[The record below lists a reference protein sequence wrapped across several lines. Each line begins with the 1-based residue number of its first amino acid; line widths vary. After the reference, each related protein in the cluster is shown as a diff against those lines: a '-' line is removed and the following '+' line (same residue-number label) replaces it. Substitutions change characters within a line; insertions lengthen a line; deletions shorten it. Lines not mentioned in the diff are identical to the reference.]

1 MLCPSCGRENQP
13 GATFC
18 DSCANRIDDSA
29 GDAVPNNFD
38 TSADF
43 VGRQR
48 ELGELV
54 SALDDTFAGRGK
66 MVMLVGEPGIGKTRI
81 AQELAAIA
89 EQRGAQVLWGR
100 CYEGEGAPPYWPW
113 VQPIRA
119 YIQERD
125 PEHVSSVMGTGASD
139 IAEIVPQLRQKLP
152 DLNPPPALEPESA
165 RFRLFDSLTTFLKNA
180 SKTQPLVLIVDNL
193 HWADTSS
200 LLLLEFL
207 APELGHSHIL
217 VLGTYRDVEVSR
229 HHPLSQTLGN
239 LIREQLFQRV
249 QLRGMNLEEV
259 GQFIEITAE
268 GSVPSEIADAVH
280 SRTEG
285 NPLFVTEVVRLLKQ
299 EGFEDGQVWDVRIPE
314 GIRDV
319 IGRRLSGLSEE
330 CNRVLTTASVI
341 GREFGLQ
348 QLDRLVD
355 DLSEDELLGV
365 LEEASEAFVVEEV
378 QGELGLYRFTHA
390 LMQQTLASELS
401 TTRRV
406 RTHALI
412 AQVLE
417 KLYGSSSAAHAEE
430 LAHHYHEASAMIGSE
445 RMVYYSLLAGER
457 ALAAYAWEDAQ
468 AHFERALA
476 GKQGQAMDAE
486 TASIVSRLGHAQVAL
501 AQHEQASANLQ
512 RAFAYYAEVGDVIRG
527 VATVEY
533 PHNQPL
539 LMLMKDTL
547 AQALDIV
554 PAGSLQSA
562 RLLCSYGQS
571 VGLRGNGYE
580 KGRKALEKSL
590 AIARREGD
598 IALEMRV
605 MAASANVDGMHMKW
619 QQSLEKSLRALELS
633 TQVDDD
639 LIDKLRAH
647 SWACQSSFAIGDPKR
662 AGEHSAEMYVI
673 AESLRNVYWLEQAL
687 GRRRVLAYLSGDWEA
702 LHALGDRYANGVSN
716 AVLAMALYQTG
727 EFDKGKAYMDA
738 VIGRGTRTD
747 MTGALRS
754 LVAACF
760 HYISGEADL
769 LTEVEAA
776 AGDAI
781 ANPELWPNYAW
792 DAQAALALVAVLRHE
807 ASSAAE
813 QYSVLEPYAN
823 TVTRDVAICADR
835 LLGLLAQTMGNLNQA
850 AAHFEDA
857 LDFCRKAGYRPD
869 LAWSCYDYANMLI
882 GADSKPAPIDVR
894 ERVSSLIEEALALS
908 TELGMKPLMERVIG
922 LKLQIEAQ
930 PAPKPTYPDGL
941 TEREVEVLRLVAT
954 GRSNREIGE
963 QLFIALNTVA
973 RHVSNIFSKT
983 DSSNRAEAATYANQ
997 HDLLL

>member
-1 MLCPSCGRENQP
+1 MLCPSCGRENRL

-18 DSCANRIDDSA
+18 DSCAIRLDDSA
-29 GDAVPNNFD
+29 GDVAPNDFA

-54 SALDDTFAGRGK
+54 SALDDTFAGKGRL
-66 MVMLVGEPGIGKTRI
+66 VMLVGEPGIGKTRL
-81 AQELAAIA
+81 AQELADIA
-89 EQRGAQVLWGR
+89 ERRGAQIFWGR
-100 CYEGEGAPPYWPW
+100 CYEQQGAPPYWPW
-113 VQPIRA
+113 VQVIRS
-119 YIQERD
+119 YIQQANPDEILSIIG
-125 PEHVSSVMGTGASD
+125 PGSAD
-139 IAEIVPQLRQKLP
+139 IAEIVPQLKQVLP
-152 DLNPPPALEPESA
+152 DLITPPTLEPDSA
-165 RFRLFDSLTTFLKNA
+165 RFRLFDSITTFLKNA
-180 SKTQPLVLIVDNL
+180 SSTSGGQPILIVLDDL
-193 HWADTSS
+193 HWSDRPS

-207 APELGHSHIL
+207 ARELVDIHMLI
-217 VLGTYRDVEVSR
+217 VATYRDVDLSR
-229 HHPLSQTLGN
+229 GHPLTLSLGE
-239 LIREQLFQRV
+239 LTRQRSFHRLSIRGLTQDD
-249 QLRGMNLEEV
+249 V
-259 GQFIEITAE
+259 GTFIEAASDIVTGPELVEA
-268 GSVPSEIADAVH
+268 IY
-280 SRTEG
+280 SRSEG
-285 NPLFVTEVVRLLKQ
+285 NPLFVEEMVRLLSE
-299 EGFEDGQVWDVRIPE
+299 EGGEWSGRIPE
-314 GIRDV
+314 GIREV
-319 IGRRLSGLSEE
+319 IGRRLDRLSEDG
-330 CNRVLTTASVI
+330 NRALTIASVI
-341 GREFGLQ
+341 GNEFGFDL
-348 QLDRLVD
+348 LGRLVEG
-355 DLSEDELLGV
+355 LSTSALLAELEAAQAIGV
-365 LEEASEAFVVEEV
+365 IEEV
-378 QGELGLYRFTHA
+378 EDAVGRYRFSHA
-390 LMQQTLASELS
+390 LIQQTLISELS

-406 RTHALI
+406 GMHARI
-412 AQVLE
+412 AEALE
-417 KLYGSSSAAHAEE
+417 QILERNLEAHAAE
-430 LAHHYHEASAMIGSE
+430 LAFHFEEAQTLLGSE
-445 RMVYYSLLAGER
+445 KMIRYSLLAGEQ
-457 ALAAYAWEDAQ
+457 AMSSYAWEDAQ

-476 GKQGQAMDAE
+476 AKEEQAMDAE
-486 TASIVSRLGHAQVAL
+486 TAAIVSGLGHALAAL
-501 AQHEQASANLQ
+501 GQHEQAATNLK
-512 RAFAYYAEVGDVIRG
+512 RAFAHYAEVGDVTRA
-527 VATVEY
+527 VATVDS
-533 PHNQPL
+533 PRNMFL
-539 LMLMKDTL
+539 NMFMKDTL
-547 AQALDIV
+547 AQALDLV

-562 RLLCSYGQS
+562 RLLCSFGLS
-571 VGLRGNGYE
+571 VGTRGNGYAE
-580 KGRKALEKSL
+580 GQTALEGSL
-590 AIARREGD
+590 AIARCEGD

-605 MAASANVDGMHMKW
+605 MAAYANVDGMHMKW

-687 GRRRVLAYLSGDWEA
+687 GRRRVLAYLSGEWEA

-894 ERVSSLIEEALALS
+894 EKVSSLIEEALALS

-941 TEREVEVLRLVAT
+941 TGREVEVLRLVAS